1 MNSPGAKRFMD
12 LTCSCSAAAPCA
24 LVMRGREGT
33 RSAATLLL
41 PAWGA
46 LLLPAWGALL
56 LPAWGALLLPAW
68 GALLLPA
75 WGVLLLLLGSA
86 WPPGVEGPCV
96 GFRVCAAC

>member
-46 LLLPAWGALL
+46 LLLPAWG
-56 LPAWGALLLPAW
+56 
-68 GALLLPA
+68 
-75 WGVLLLLLGSA
+75 VLLLLLGSA